1 MAHDPL
7 RPAGFDKGKPL
18 LPAAAQKPAGAA
30 PAPAQASPK
39 PTGATIPLKPET
51 PQRPAG
57 IPAELKEP
65 RLASLDAYRGFIMLM
80 MASAGFGLARVFAR
94 LSAAGLTEESR
105 EYRVVRF
112 FSGQFEHVLWQGGA
126 FWDLIQPAF
135 MFMVGAALPYSFARR
150 AARGDSY
157 FSRLLHTLVRCVV
170 LVALGVF
177 LNNPDGGKEPYT
189 VYSFANVLAQ
199 IGLGYWFVF
208 LFVNRGVWVQG
219 VAIALVLAGSWY
231 AFFQHP
237 LPAEG
242 FDYASVGVLND
253 KDRDEYVLPGIRGHW
268 SKNTNFAASVDRDL
282 LNKFP
287 HTLPVRRAEGEADE
301 AYAARVE
308 AGKQKGR
315 FQFNAGGYATLNFV
329 PAIATMLLGLMIGE
343 LLRDKSRSSGRKIVV
358 MLAAGVGCLALGAA
372 LHFAGVCPIVKRI
385 WTPSWAL
392 ASGGLVIWMLALFY
406 LVFDHW
412 GWRRLAWPLAI
423 VGMNSIVVYML
434 AQLLKP
440 WTLRVLYTHL
450 SVPYAYFTDWL
461 SGQTGRSYSPSL
473 FGGAG
478 DPYQPLYESLA
489 VLAAFWLVCLWLWRQ
504 RIIVRI

>member
-18 LPAAAQKPAGAA
+18 VPAAPPQKPAT
-30 PAPAQASPK
+30 PVVTPPK
-39 PTGATIPLKPET
+39 PTAATVPLKPE
-51 PQRPAG
+51 PPRRPVVLAG
-57 IPAELKEP
+57 DVNEV

-80 MASAGFGLARVFAR
+80 MASAGFGLANVLQR
-94 LSAAGLTEESR
+94 LKDAGITEEAR
-105 EYRVVRF
+105 EFRVVRF
-112 FSGQFEHVLWQGGA
+112 FAGQFEHVLWQGGV

-135 MFMVGAALPYSFARR
+135 MFMVGVALPYSFMKR
-150 AARGDSY
+150 AMRGDSY
-157 FSRLLHTLVRCVV
+157 VSQLLHTLIRCLA

-177 LNNPDGGKEPYT
+177 LNNPDGGKGPYT
-189 VYSFANVLAQ
+189 IYSFVNVLTQ

-208 LFVNRGVWVQG
+208 LLVNRGVWVQG
-219 VAIALVLAGSWY
+219 AAVALILGGTWY

-237 LPAEG
+237 LPPEG
-242 FDYASVGVLND
+242 FDYASVGVVND
-253 KDRDEYVLPGIRGHW
+253 EHRDEFVLPGIRGHW
-268 SKNTNFAASVDRDL
+268 SKNTNFAASADQKF

-287 HTLPVRRAEGEADE
+287 RAMPVRREKGELELD
-301 AYAARVE
+301 YLARVE
-308 AGKQKGR
+308 ASSPKSR
-315 FQFNAGGYATLNFV
+315 FEFNPGGYATLNFV
-329 PAIATMLLGLMIGE
+329 PSIATMLMGLMIGE
-343 LLRDKSRSSGRKIVV
+343 LLRTRRKSGRKVVV
-358 MLAAGVGCLALGAA
+358 MLAAGAVCLALGAA
-372 LHFAGVCPIVKRI
+372 LHFAGLCPIVKRI

-423 VGMNSIVVYML
+423 VGMNSIVVYMMS
-434 AQLLKP
+434 QLLKP

-450 SVPYAYFTDWL
+450 TLPYAMFTDRL
-461 SGQTGRSYSPSL
+461 SERVGKSYSPAL

-504 RIIVRI
+504 RLFVRL